1 MSKIIYFGNFLDTA
15 VRTIDSEIY
24 SSFTNH
30 EVKCFDIKNFDMK
43 ELLDACEKADLFL
56 FHGLVIADNDINYLL
71 MIERLKMILM
81 NVKCKKVLWY
91 MDKVWSIKAQVVDAL
106 LPLVDYAYF
115 VDGTWVRRT
124 KEKNIEH
131 LPPAHTDFK
140 GEFKPELAC
149 DIAYVGKMYG
159 TRTEEYSYLKE
170 TFGERIKFHDNKYGQ
185 ELADLCAS
193 AKIMIIPRFPFDDFY
208 WSDRIYEYLNNGAFV
223 ICPRAHGLTEEGFE
237 DRKHY
242 MSYHNDSEIVTVVME
257 MLENEKLRK
266 EIAEEGKKFV
276 KGITYKS
283 RIKEIMKNL

>member
-1 MSKIIYFGNFLDTA
+1 M
-15 VRTIDSEIY
+15 
-24 SSFTNH
+24 
-30 EVKCFDIKNFDMK
+30 KCFDIKNFDIK
-43 ELLDACEKADLFL
+43 ELLKECEDADLFL
-56 FHGLVIADNDINYLL
+56 FHALVIADNDINYLL
-71 MIERLKMILM
+71 MIERLKTILM

-124 KEKNIEH
+124 KEKNIAH

-140 GEFKPELAC
+140 GEFKKELAC

-170 TFGERIKFHDNKYGQ
+170 TFGERIKFFDDKFGQ
-185 ELADLCAS
+185 DLADLCAS

-208 WSDRIYEYLNNGAFV
+208 WSDRIYEYMNNGAFV
-223 ICPRAHGLTEEGFE
+223 ICPRAYGLQEEGFKE
-237 DRKHY
+237 GEHY
-242 MSYHNDSEIVTVVME
+242 MSYHNDSEIVTIAME

-266 EIAEEGKKFV
+266 EIAENGKKFV